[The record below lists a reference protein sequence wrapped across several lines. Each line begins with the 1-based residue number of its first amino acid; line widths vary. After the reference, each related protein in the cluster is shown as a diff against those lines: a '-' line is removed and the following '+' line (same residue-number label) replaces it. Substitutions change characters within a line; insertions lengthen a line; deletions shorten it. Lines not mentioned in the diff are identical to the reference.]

1 MIWTGFLRC
10 VFASIPNCLSTA
22 DLNSIPFDALK
33 QKISNSANVPLC
45 LRSLT
50 FPISDIDGKSSN
62 FCLPA
67 ISTKIFSSNAVMFCF
82 SSARVAFWP
91 VVCFVQRME
100 FNYEKRTKLAWC
112 QANTPSD
119 MLLITSHVQLFLL
132 LGCVECWPNVSNG
145 LHIPSIKSDRFW
157 HCRLSLASI
166 YSLGRW
172 DKTQFST
179 LCEKCLCTRQY
190 EFIICIL
197 LTFSLFSGKRRR
209 WWTFLPASWSAWRAE
224 EGRCVKPLNCDFSLF
239 LSHFFVCCVNVWC
252 CVF

>member
-1 MIWTGFLRC
+1 MCFRFNSELFVNCWSKFDSIWCAEAKNCKCPSLFEVTDISHLWHWWEIIQLL
-10 VFASIPNCLSTA
+10 FASNQHKKL
-22 DLNSIPFDALK
+22 
-33 QKISNSANVPLC
+33 
-45 LRSLT
+45 
-50 FPISDIDGKSSN
+50 
-62 FCLPA
+62 
-67 ISTKIFSSNAVMFCF
+67 FSKCCFMFCF
-82 SSARVAFWP
+82 SSACVAFWP

-132 LGCVECWPNVSNG
+132 LGRVECWPNVSNG

-197 LTFSLFSGKRRR
+197 LTFPLFSGKRRR

>member
-33 QKISNSANVPLC
+33 QFFSNSANVPLC

-67 ISTKIFSSNAVMFCF
+67 ISTKNFSPNAVMFCF
-82 SSARVAFWP
+82 SSACVAFWP

-119 MLLITSHVQLFLL
+119 MLLIPTFSSSGL
-132 LGCVECWPNVSNG
+132 CWVLTKRIQWPPYPLDQKRQV
-145 LHIPSIKSDRFW
+145 LALPPLTRQHIFTWSVGQNSIFYFVWKM
-157 HCRLSLASI
+157 SLYASI
-166 YSLGRW
+166 RVHNLHSFNFFFVFREA
-172 DKTQFST
+172 
-179 LCEKCLCTRQY
+179 EKVVNLFT
-190 EFIICIL
+190 CIL
-197 LTFSLFSGKRRR
+197 IGLEGGRRKVCKTVEL
-209 WWTFLPASWSAWRAE
+209 WF
-224 EGRCVKPLNCDFSLF
+224 
-239 LSHFFVCCVNVWC
+239 FFVFISFFCVLC
-252 CVF
+252 

>member
-1 MIWTGFLRC
+1 MRW
-10 VFASIPNCLSTA
+10 SKKN
-22 DLNSIPFDALK
+22 
-33 QKISNSANVPLC
+33 SNSANVPLC

-67 ISTKIFSSNAVMFCF
+67 ISTKNFSPNAVMFCF
-82 SSARVAFWP
+82 SSACVAFWP

-132 LGCVECWPNVSNG
+132 LGRVECWPNVSNG

-179 LCEKCLCTRQY
+179 LCEKCLCKRQY

-197 LTFSLFSGKRRR
+197 LTFPLFSGKRRR

-239 LSHFFVCCVNVWC
+239 YLIFLVCCVNVWC